1 MLSQTSKARIIQAG
15 LMPYGSLLEDRSVIA
30 VRGTDARSFLQGLI
44 SNDMEECAPS
54 KGIYAALLTPQ
65 GKILFEFFVVEHEDR
80 FLIDCAAARAGDL
93 VKRLAFYR
101 LRAKVDITPAQ
112 ELKVAAVWNGAP
124 QTMAAIAAFADPRL
138 PTLGVRLIGPLPLV
152 QNALAD
158 MRNGDYRAHL
168 LDLGVPDSADVPPD
182 TVFALDAGFEEL
194 GAIDF
199 RKGCYVGQEVT
210 ARMKHRASARRR
222 FLIAQ
227 VDGDLPPPG
236 TKLEASGREVGLL
249 ATGLNGR
256 ALALVRLDRVDEA
269 TSGGGDI
276 SAMGQKVRLQ
286 RPSWLQP

>member
-1 MLSQTSKARIIQAG
+1 
-15 LMPYGSLLEDRSVIA
+15 MPYASLLEDRSVIA
-30 VRGTDARSFLQGLI
+30 VKGAEARSFLQGLI
-44 SNDMEECAPS
+44 SNDMEDCAPG

-65 GKILFEFFVVEHEDR
+65 GKILFEFFVTELEDR
-80 FLIDCAAARAGDL
+80 FLVDCATARAPDL
-93 VKRLAFYR
+93 VKRLTFYK
-101 LRAKVDITPAQ
+101 LRAKVDIALATD
-112 ELKVAAVWNGAP
+112 LKVAAAWNGTP
-124 QTMAAIAAFADPRL
+124 MTTSDLAAFADPRL
-138 PTLGVRLIGPLPLV
+138 PALGVRLIGPLPQL
-152 QNALAD
+152 QGAIANIQA
-158 MRNGDYRAHL
+158 GDYRSHL

-194 GAIDF
+194 GAVDF

-222 FLIAQ
+222 FLVAQ

-269 TSGGGDI
+269 ASAGDDI
-276 SAMGQKVRLQ
+276 SAMGQKVRLE

>member
-1 MLSQTSKARIIQAG
+1 M
-15 LMPYGSLLEDRSVIA
+15 
-30 VRGTDARSFLQGLI
+30 
-44 SNDMEECAPS
+44 
-54 KGIYAALLTPQ
+54 
-65 GKILFEFFVVEHEDR
+65 
-80 FLIDCAAARAGDL
+80 
-93 VKRLAFYR
+93 
-101 LRAKVDITPAQ
+101 
-112 ELKVAAVWNGAP
+112 AAVWDGTLP
-124 QTMAAIAAFADPRL
+124 TTPDVAAFADPRL
-138 PTLGVRLIGPLPLV
+138 PALGVRLIGPLPQL
-152 QNALAD
+152 QGAIANIQA
-158 MRNGDYRAHL
+158 GDYRSHL

-194 GAIDF
+194 GAVDF

-222 FLIAQ
+222 FLVAQ

-269 TSGGGDI
+269 ASAGDDI
-276 SAMGQKVRLQ
+276 SAMGQKVRLE

>member
-1 MLSQTSKARIIQAG
+1 
-15 LMPYGSLLEDRSVIA
+15 MPYASLLEDRSIIA
-30 VRGTDARSFLQGLI
+30 VRGAEARSFLQGLI
-44 SNDMEECAPS
+44 SNDMEDCAPG

-65 GKILFEFFVVEHEDR
+65 GKILFEFFVTEHEEG
-80 FLIDCAAARAGDL
+80 FLVDCAASRAPDL
-93 VKRLAFYR
+93 IKRLTFYR
-101 LRAKVDITPAQ
+101 LRAKVEIAVAP
-112 ELKVAAVWNGAP
+112 ELKVAAVWDGPLTARDG
-124 QTMAAIAAFADPRL
+124 IAAFADPRL
-138 PTLGVRLIGPLPLV
+138 PTLGVRLIGPLPQL
-152 QNALAD
+152 QSTLAD
-158 MRNGDYRAHL
+158 VQIADYRAHL

-194 GAIDF
+194 GAVDF

-222 FLIAQ
+222 FLVAE

-269 TSGGGDI
+269 TSAGEDI

>member
-1 MLSQTSKARIIQAG
+1 MAYA
-15 LMPYGSLLEDRSVIA
+15 SLLEDRAVIA
-30 VRGTDARSFLQGLI
+30 VKGTEARPFLQGLI
-44 SNDMEECAPS
+44 SNDMEGCAPG

-65 GKILFEFFVVEHEDR
+65 GKVLFEFFVTEHEDR
-80 FLIDCAAARAGDL
+80 FLIDCAALRASDL
-93 VKRLAFYR
+93 VRRLTFYK
-101 LRAKVDITPAQ
+101 LRAKVDIALSP
-112 ELKVAAVWNGAP
+112 ELKVAALWDGAAP
-124 QTMAAIAAFADPRL
+124 AADGAAAFADPRMAA
-138 PTLGVRLIGPLPLV
+138 LGVRLIGPLPQLQSTLAGV
-152 QNALAD
+152 QL
-158 MRNGDYRAHL
+158 GDYRGYL

-222 FLIAQ
+222 FLVAQ
-227 VDGDLPPPG
+227 VNGDLPPPG
-236 TKLEASGREVGLL
+236 TRLEASGREVGLL

-269 TSGGGDI
+269 INAGEDI
-276 SAMGQKVRLQ
+276 TAAGQKVRLQ